1 MYCMKENM
9 EVPVRESFDEVKGVF
24 VMENFKGKVGIVT
37 GSARGIGKAVASKF
51 AECGADVIMMD
62 INEPLLIESAK
73 EIADTYGVKV
83 YPIRVDAISTFSIT
97 EAMEKVK
104 ELVGSADILAN
115 CAGIST
121 SHKLIDVED
130 AEWDRVFNINLRS
143 VFTFSKLFAK
153 QLQSDGKKHGH
164 IVSIS
169 SQASKLGEYG
179 NGVYSITKAGVN
191 MLTQV
196 LGLEFAELGITVNA
210 VCPGYVNTQIMQ
222 EVFQKRGPIEGMTP
236 EEYEKKL
243 TARIPFG
250 RMCEPSEVAELMTF
264 LASDRADYITGVTVT
279 VAGGS
284 TLI

>member
-1 MYCMKENM
+1 
-9 EVPVRESFDEVKGVF
+9 
-24 VMENFKGKVGIVT
+24 MENFKGKVGIVT

-51 AECGADVIMMD
+51 AEYGADVIMMD
-62 INEPLLIESAK
+62 INEELLVQSAQ
-73 EIADTYGVKV
+73 EIADTYGVKA
-83 YPIRVDAISTFSIT
+83 YPIRVDAMSTDSVNA
-97 EAMEKVK
+97 AMEQVQS
-104 ELVGSADILAN
+104 LVGSADILAN

-130 AEWDRVFNINLRS
+130 AEWDRVFNINLRA
-143 VFTFSKLFAK
+143 VFTFSKLFAR
-153 QLQSDGKKHGH
+153 QLQAAGKTHGH

-179 NGVYSITKAGVN
+179 NGVYSISKAGVN
-191 MLTQV
+191 MLTQI

-210 VCPGYVNTQIMQ
+210 VCPGYVNTEMMQ

-236 EEYEKKL
+236 EEYEQTL

-250 RMCEPSEVAELMTF
+250 RMCEPSEVAELMAF